1 MNNDPL
7 PSIDQKLCTGCRH
20 CVDICPTHALDQTND
35 KAYLR
40 YPDLCTYCT
49 ACEDVCPVNA
59 ISLPFL
65 ILLAPALHPAS
76 QDVSDQHLALSISSQ
91 PPRTRPGLHSAHSA
105 L

>member
-1 MNNDPL
+1 
-7 PSIDQKLCTGCRH
+7 
-20 CVDICPTHALDQTND
+20 VDICPTHALDQAHE

-40 YPDLCTYCT
+40 FPDLCTYCT

-65 ILLAPALHPAS
+65 ILLAPAQPAAA
-76 QDVSDQHLALSISSQ
+76 DDQHYLLTINNQQSTVNLEL
-91 PPRTRPGLHSAHSA
+91 PPSA